1 MYEAGRKREKL
12 KKDENGN
19 SEADGNCGCDEQ
31 AGRAVGILAYNRGVC
46 VPMYNKV
53 LNFVCLFILHPYGYK
68 NSLNVFYYLN
78 PSY

>member
-19 SEADGNCGCDEQ
+19 SEADGNCGYDEQ

-46 VPMYNKV
+46 VP
-53 LNFVCLFILHPYGYK
+53 CLLYT
-68 NSLNVFYYLN
+68 SRCV
-78 PSY
+78 